1 MIDVCPVL
9 NKAIAV
15 PVAESFTLNSA
26 KPNGGGVGRSPGDG
40 VSLHSNMIIVI
51 VLN

>member
-9 NKAIAV
+9 NKAIAG
-15 PVAESFTLNSA
+15 PVAGSFTLDSA

-40 VSLHSNMIIVI
+40 MLVHNNTIVI
-51 VLN
+51 